1 MRNKKYLD
9 YIINPLGLLSTKR
22 VLKVNPTVFPSEKE
36 AEEIKVS
43 LFHYTADT
51 FEYREDKDV
60 SMCFE
65 YPDTNGVTWI
75 NIDGF
80 NKNKIEEIATRFQI
94 HSLIVE
100 DILSVGLRPKTDEID
115 GVLFSVLNMLYFNE
129 KHGYIE
135 SEQVGIILGQNF
147 VISIQ
152 QDAGRDTF
160 NAIREKLKIKNSKTR
175 QNKTDF
181 LYYSMIDAI
190 VDHYFIVM
198 EKLAESIEQ
207 LEDDV
212 VKNPNNRTLVKIN
225 NLRKQMILLKR
236 SVGPV
241 RDLVNGILRSES
253 PLIEERS
260 EKYFKDVLD
269 HIIQANDLAENYRD
283 MLVNIHDLYMNN
295 VNLRLNESM
304 KIMAIVTCMLAPA
317 TVVGGIF
324 GMNFDQIPL
333 IHNKWGFGISVTLM
347 LITPVVMFI
356 YFRRKRWF

>member
-1 MRNKKYLD
+1 
-9 YIINPLGLLSTKR
+9 
-22 VLKVNPTVFPSEKE
+22 
-36 AEEIKVS
+36 
-43 LFHYTADT
+43 
-51 FEYREDKDV
+51 
-60 SMCFE
+60 
-65 YPDTNGVTWI
+65 
-75 NIDGF
+75 
-80 NKNKIEEIATRFQI
+80 
-94 HSLIVE
+94 VE

-135 SEQVGIILGQNF
+135 SEQVGIMLGNNF
-147 VISIQ
+147 VISVQ
-152 QDAGRDTF
+152 QNADKDVFNSIRD
-160 NAIREKLKIKNSKTR
+160 KIKIGNNKIR
-175 QNKTDF
+175 QNKSDF

-190 VDHYFIVM
+190 VDHYFVVM
-198 EKLAESIEQ
+198 ERLAESIEQ

-241 RDLVNGILRSES
+241 RDLINGILKSES
-253 PLIEERS
+253 ILIDSKTEI
-260 EKYFKDVLD
+260 YFKDFFD

-333 IHNKWGFGISVTLM
+333 IHNKWGFGVSVTLM
-347 LITPVVMFI
+347 LLAPIAMFI
-356 YFRRKRWF
+356 YFKRKRWF

>member
-9 YIINPLGLLSTKR
+9 YIINPLGLLSTKK

-36 AEEIKVS
+36 TEEIKLS
-43 LFHYTADT
+43 LFNYEGERFEHKESIEMLGCFSYTMA
-51 FEYREDKDV
+51 
-60 SMCFE
+60 
-65 YPDTNGVTWI
+65 PGVTWI

-80 NKNKIEEIATRFQI
+80 NKDKIEEITVPFKI

-129 KHGYIE
+129 MHGYIE
-135 SEQVGIILGQNF
+135 TEQVGLILGNSF
-147 VISIQ
+147 VISVQ
-152 QDAGRDTF
+152 QNADKDVF
-160 NAIREKLKIKNSKTR
+160 NAIREKIKISNSKIR
-175 QNKTDF
+175 QNKSDF

-190 VDHYFIVM
+190 VDHYFVVM
-198 EKLAESIEQ
+198 ERLAESIEQ

-236 SVGPV
+236 SIGPV
-241 RDLVNGILRSES
+241 RDLINGILKSES
-253 PLIEERS
+253 ILIEPKT
-260 EKYFKDVLD
+260 EKYFKDILD

-333 IHNKWGFGISVTLM
+333 IHNRWGFGVSVALM
-347 LITPVVMFI
+347 LLAPIAMFI
-356 YFRRKRWF
+356 YFKRKRWF

>member
-9 YIINPLGLLSTKR
+9 YIINPLGLLSTKK
-22 VLKVNPTVFPSEKE
+22 VLKVNPTIIPSEKE
-36 AEEIKVS
+36 SDEIEISLIHFIDNDIRMNDNIVAGDLMKASGAGVS
-43 LFHYTADT
+43 
-51 FEYREDKDV
+51 
-60 SMCFE
+60 
-65 YPDTNGVTWI
+65 WI

-80 NKNKIEEIATRFQI
+80 NKKKIEEIAGRFGI
-94 HSLIVE
+94 HPLIVE
-100 DILSVGLRPKTDEID
+100 DVLSVGLRPKTDEID

-135 SEQVGIILGQNF
+135 TEQVGVILGNGF
-147 VISIQ
+147 VMSVQ
-152 QDAGRDTF
+152 QDAEKDVF
-160 NAIREKLKIKNSKTR
+160 NPLREKLKINNSKPR
-175 QNKTDF
+175 QNGADF

-198 EKLAESIEQ
+198 ERLAESIEQ

-241 RDLVNGILRSES
+241 RDLINGILKSES
-253 PLIEERS
+253 ALIEPKT

-333 IHNKWGFGISVTLM
+333 IHNKWGFGVSVGLM
-347 LITPVVMFI
+347 LVVPIAMFV
-356 YFRRKRWF
+356 YFKRRRWF